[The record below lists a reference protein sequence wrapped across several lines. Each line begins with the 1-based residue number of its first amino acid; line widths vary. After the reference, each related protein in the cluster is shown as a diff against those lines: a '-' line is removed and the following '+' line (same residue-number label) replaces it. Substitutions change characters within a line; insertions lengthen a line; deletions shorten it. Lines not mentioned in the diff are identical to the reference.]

1 MFLWI
6 ILFFVAEAFLTAGQF
21 FVKKKDWKPVWR
33 VVIIIAK
40 LLLAIA
46 FAALVMAGPVFLRP
60 VQPFLFALYVVL
72 LPDALA
78 DAVYSIAV
86 RLKKSERKVVPY
98 KILSLALGILFCV
111 YGTVKMQ
118 VITPRYHTYTSAKL
132 TEEHKFIFVA
142 DMHVGSS
149 QSLDTTKKAIAAMK
163 AEKPDFII
171 LGGDITDD
179 YTTKEEME
187 ATFEAF
193 GALNLPIYYIYG
205 NHEVVQ
211 HAKYIRGGLPY
222 TSEELLQTITQN
234 GISVVADEYIQIAP
248 DLELLGRQDMAAD
261 SQRKAADTLPN
272 PNPDLFLLT
281 ADHQPVDFAANC
293 TLGTDLQVSGHTHAG
308 QLFPLKA
315 LFALIGGKVEGDY
328 HEGDAT
334 MNVSS
339 GMSGWRAPLRT
350 ESHCHFEVI
359 TVKPE

>member
-6 ILFFVAEAFLTAGQF
+6 ILFFVAEAFLSAGQF
-21 FVKKKDWKPVWR
+21 LVRKKNFKTVWR
-33 VVIIIAK
+33 VIFIIAK

-86 RLKKSERKVVPY
+86 RIKKSERKFVPY

-111 YGTVKMQ
+111 YGTVNMQ

-132 TEEHKFIFVA
+132 SAEHRFIVAA
-142 DMHVGSS
+142 DMHVGSA
-149 QSLDTTKKAIAAMK
+149 QSLNTTLKAIEKMK
-163 AEKPDFII
+163 AEQPDFII
-171 LGGDITDD
+171 LCGDITDD
-179 YTTKEEME
+179 YTTKAEME

-193 GALNLPIYYIYG
+193 GALNLPVYYIYG

-222 TSEELLQTITQN
+222 TSEELLGTIKQN
-234 GISVVADEYIQIAP
+234 GISVLADEYVQIAP
-248 DLELLGRQDMAAD
+248 DLELLGREDIAAG
-261 SQRKAADTLPN
+261 SLRKPIEALPN
-272 PNPDLFLLT
+272 PHPNLFLLT
-281 ADHQPVDFAANC
+281 ADHQPVEFAANC
-293 TLGTDLQVSGHTHAG
+293 KLGTDLQVSGHTHAG

-328 HEGDAT
+328 REGDAT